1 MDALA
6 VWLGPEVVSQLDI
19 PLTPTIVQVPAP
31 EGATA
36 PDEPVTVA
44 VKVIAVPSAAE
55 GDVAETATVG
65 VFALTEV
72 EKPEVGEVPK

>member
-1 MDALA
+1 M
-6 VWLGPEVVSQLDI
+6 VSQLDI
-19 PLTPTIVQVPAP
+19 PLTPAIAHVPPP

-36 PDEPVTVA
+36 PDEPATVA

-55 GDVAETATVG
+55 GDAAETTTVG
-65 VFALTEV
+65 VLALTEV